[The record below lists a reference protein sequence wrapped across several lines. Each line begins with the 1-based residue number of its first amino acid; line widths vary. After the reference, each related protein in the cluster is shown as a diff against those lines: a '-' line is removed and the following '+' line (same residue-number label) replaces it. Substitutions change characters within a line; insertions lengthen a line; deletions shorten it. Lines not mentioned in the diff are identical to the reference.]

1 MHGSMAITLL
11 EAIKNG
17 DQDTAKRILL
27 QKRYTYLDRQ
37 SSKKDGTALFWS
49 CCRGY
54 LDIVHLL
61 LLHGADVNTCTAWGA
76 APLHASADHNHV
88 EILILLLKYGADVNQ
103 QTTNGDTPCH
113 LASYR
118 GYAEC
123 VQRLAERGANV
134 EIRNNKRHTPI
145 QESYMQGHYEIYRY
159 LLSVQKLVNNNQPSL
174 SATKIKPYPNE
185 LKKYTP
191 SPVPGDYYG
200 WHSVQSTT
208 SGSENRLSSSIPNDC
223 FSSSNTNSSSIEHI
237 SSPSGNRTRNSV
249 IGVLRLREYNTED
262 SQSDSSSVND
272 DSMFLNDLSSVQQS
286 DISPP
291 KVPERKCLSFKNI

>member
-61 LLHGADVNTCTAWGA
+61 LLHGADVNMSTAWGA
-76 APLHASADHNHV
+76 TPLHASADHNHV
-88 EILILLLKYGADVNQ
+88 DILILLLKYGANVNQ
-103 QTTNGDTPCH
+103 QTTNGDTPSH

-145 QESYMQGHYEIYRY
+145 QEAYMRGHYEIYRY
-159 LLSVQKLVNNNQPSL
+159 LLSVQKLVNNNQPGL
-174 SATKIKPYPNE
+174 STTKVKPYPNE
-185 LKKYTP
+185 MKKFAPPP
-191 SPVPGDYYG
+191 SSDDYYG
-200 WHSVQSTT
+200 WPSVQSTT
-208 SGSENRLSSSIPNDC
+208 SGSEIRLSSSIPRDS
-223 FSSSNTNSSSIEHI
+223 FTVTKSNSSCMDQNTTSDKKI
-237 SSPSGNRTRNSV
+237 RNSV
-249 IGVLRLREYNTED
+249 NGVLRVREFNREGSLD
-262 SQSDSSSVND
+262 GNSLVND
-272 DSMFLNDLSSVQQS
+272 DSLFLNDLSSVEHS
-286 DISPP
+286 DITPP